1 MNCQN
6 CNPICIDTV
15 PSDCVV
21 IEPISGLSCLQVVE
35 NVTLQNIVEQI
46 DAVLA
51 PICQGLDTLTA
62 SVNLACLQGECEN
75 MVLPYQLLY
84 SPGNG
89 WGVTFTFPSPTLYVQ
104 IKVFKGPTVIYS
116 NAAVAGSIIPVAIPD
131 PNVDNVGVVFN
142 IQVLNVV
149 GDGIVEYFKAFTLNS
164 INAINGNY
172 STTLNCTN
180 NQTLTAPINN
190 MLQILVN
197 QMCAMQAQINSL
209 L

>member
-6 CNPICIDTV
+6 CNPVCIDTV
-15 PSDCVV
+15 SSDCVV
-21 IEPISGLSCLQVVE
+21 VAPIDGLSCLQVVE
-35 NVTLQNIVEQI
+35 NVTLQNIVEQTDGI
-46 DAVLA
+46 IA

-62 SVNLACLQGECEN
+62 SVDLACLQGECTN
-75 MVLPYQLLY
+75 IVLPYQLQHV
-84 SPGNG
+84 GNN
-89 WGVTFTFPSPTLYVQ
+89 WIITFTFPSPDLYVQ
-104 IKVFKGPTVIYS
+104 IKVFKGATILYYE
-116 NAAVAGSIIPVAIPD
+116 AAVAGVVVPVIIPDI
-131 PNVDNVGVVFN
+131 NVDNTGIVCN
-142 IQVLNVV
+142 IQVLSVTGN
-149 GDGIVEYFKAFTLNS
+149 GIIEYFKAFTLNS
-164 INAINGNY
+164 INAIPGTY

>member
-6 CNPICIDTV
+6 CNPVCIDTV
-15 PSDCVV
+15 SSDCVV
-21 IEPISGLSCLQVVE
+21 VAPIDGLSCLQVVE

-46 DAVLA
+46 DGIIA

-62 SVNLACLQGECEN
+62 SVDLACLQGECTN
-75 MVLPYQLLY
+75 IVLPYTI
-84 SPGNG
+84 SNNG
-89 WGVTFTFPSPTLYVQ
+89 THWIVTFTLPFSNGS
-104 IKVFKGPTVIYS
+104 IKVFKGDAVLYYEAITGTVSPVSIPIS
-116 NAAVAGSIIPVAIPD
+116 AVD
-131 PNVDNVGVVFN
+131 TQGVVIN
-142 IQVLNVV
+142 IQVLSVV
-149 GDGIVEYFKAFTLNS
+149 GNGVIEYFKAFTLNS
-164 INAINGNY
+164 INAIPGTY